1 MLPCRSDVPDI
12 ASQFLDGTSRHP
24 GSVRQLETATHLA
37 IHEHAIQIPFGN
49 KTKPRKRAVPV
60 LAEIALGNC
69 GSRTTME
76 LIKTSVAR
84 CQSTTCQGRCTPHF
98 GDKHR
103 RDVGEGIPS
112 RTQTAV
118 AAGGLCAARLGFSEL
133 IVFRLFLSE
142 FHP

>member
-1 MLPCRSDVPDI
+1 MLPCRSDVPGI
-12 ASQFLDGTSRHP
+12 ASQLLDGTSRHP

-84 CQSTTCQGRCTPHF
+84 YQPLVRDDVPHILATSIVETLEREYRQE
-98 GDKHR
+98 R
-103 RDVGEGIPS
+103 RQPLPLGV
-112 RTQTAV
+112 
-118 AAGGLCAARLGFSEL
+118 CALPDLA
-133 IVFRLFLSE
+133 FLN
-142 FHP
+142 